1 MEKLFLKSMKIKNL
15 LNFFKSNWLIVI
27 AVLLAFVLRVWN
39 LGSIPPALTPDEASL
54 GYNAYSIL
62 KTGKDEFG
70 KTLPI
75 IFKSFGD
82 FKPGLYVYISIP
94 FIAVFGLSE
103 FSVRLPSVLFGTLS
117 VYLIYLIVKK
127 VFKDREELKFLAVIS
142 SFVMAVN
149 PYTIYFSRGAW
160 ESNVSLGLT
169 LLGIYFFLK
178 ALENSKCLLY
188 SSLFFALTLLTYQGA
203 KLSSFIVLSTLIVV
217 YWKEFWKIKRV
228 HIVLSFVLG
237 IVISLPVILS
247 LFNGQTQRLSIFSI
261 FSYPRP
267 ESEIKIYSDGY
278 FNLFHSNQLN
288 YLRMILTRWFN
299 FYSGEFLFFDGDLA
313 NPVHTPPYQGVT
325 LLIDLFLLSLGFF
338 VLFKE
343 KIGKGGVFFLFWL
356 ILAPLSA
363 AISRDQTNAVRC
375 LNASVPMVVMISL
388 AVSFILQ
395 WIKERKFS
403 FLYYILFFGFYL
415 FSFVYF
421 LDAYFIHLPVHNASF
436 WRYGYRE
443 AVNYVV
449 DVQDNYTNVF
459 FEQSFNQPY
468 IYFLF
473 YGSQKDN
480 QKYSPSSW
488 QSQARLVE
496 SEYKGDVGYQEKMNN
511 IRFEKLDWSLLRNTH
526 NTLVVVSHN
535 AIPPEIKDDNQNFPI
550 VKQIKYPDGNV
561 AFDVIELK

>member
-1 MEKLFLKSMKIKNL
+1 MKIDNL
-15 LNFFKSNWLIVI
+15 VKSFKSNWLIVV
-27 AVLLAFVLRVWN
+27 ALTLAFLLRVWN
-39 LGSIPPALTPDEASL
+39 LGSVPPALTPDEASL

-62 KTGKDEFG
+62 KTGRDEFG
-70 KTLPI
+70 KNLPI

-94 FIAVFGLSE
+94 FIAVFGLNE
-103 FSVRLPSVLFGTLS
+103 FSVRLSSVLFGTLS

-127 VFKDREELKFLAVIS
+127 VFKDREELKSLAIIS

-160 ESNVSLGLT
+160 EANVSLTLT
-169 LLGIYFFLK
+169 LLGICFFLK
-178 ALENSKCLLY
+178 ALENSRYLLL

-203 KLSSFIVLSTLIVV
+203 KLSSLIVLSTMIVV
-217 YWKEFWKIKRV
+217 YWKEFWKMKPIS
-228 HIVLSFVLG
+228 IVLSFVLG
-237 IVISLPVILS
+237 AIVSLPIILS

-267 ESEIKIYSDGY
+267 ESEIEMYSDGY
-278 FNLFHSNQLN
+278 FKFFHSNQLN
-288 YLRMILTRWFN
+288 YSRMILTRWFN
-299 FYSGEFLFFDGDLA
+299 FYSGQFLFFEGDVA
-313 NPVHTPPYQGVT
+313 NPVHTPPYQGVVFLMD
-325 LLIDLFLLSLGFF
+325 LLLLPLGLF

-343 KIGKGGVFFLFWL
+343 KIGKGGIFFFAWL
-356 ILAPLSA
+356 MLAPFSA

-375 LNASVPMVVMISL
+375 LNAAIPVIVITSL
-388 AVSFILQ
+388 AISFILG
-395 WIKERKFS
+395 WIKERKSS

-443 AVNYVV
+443 AVDYVV
-449 DVQDNYTNVF
+449 GVQDNYTNVF

-480 QKYSPSSW
+480 QKYSPSYW

-496 SEYKGDVGYQEKMNN
+496 SEYKGDVGYQEKIGN
-511 IRFEKLDWSLLRNTH
+511 IRFEKLDWSFLRNTH

-535 AIPPEIKDDNQNFPI
+535 TIPPEVKDNNQNFPI
-550 VKQIKYPDGNV
+550 VKQIKYPDGNI
-561 AFDVIELK
+561 AFDVIEFK